1 MSAYSFRNALP
12 GDAAAVQEVVGTVL
26 REYGM
31 ELDIADKDRDLAGIP
46 ASYTVGG
53 GAFRV
58 LVDGA
63 GRVVGCGGL
72 FPLGGPRAEIRKM
85 YLLPEARGQGLGRAL
100 LRQLV
105 DTARGTGLHR
115 LTLETKSV
123 LKEAIALYQ
132 AFGFTEIAHP
142 QTTSRCDRTFALVL
156 DPGAKDLAP

>member
-1 MSAYSFRNALP
+1 MSAYSFRDALP

-31 ELDIADKDRDLAGIP
+31 ELDLADKDRDLAGIP
-46 ASYTVGG
+46 ASYTSGG

-72 FPLGGPRAEIRKM
+72 FPLGGSRGEVRKM

-105 DTARGTGLHR
+105 DIARSAGLQR

-123 LKEAIALYQ
+123 LREAIALYQ

-142 QTTSRCDRTFALVL
+142 HTTSRCDRTFALDL
-156 DPGAKDLAP
+156 EPGATGSS